1 MRDQN
6 RTIELLAPAGSYDAL
21 RAVIEAGCDAVYI
34 GGTRF
39 GARAYADN
47 PGEELLLQGIDYAHV
62 RGVKVYLTVNT
73 LLKQTETREL
83 LDYLLPYYEA
93 GLDAV
98 IVQDF
103 GVMRLIAEHF
113 PTLPIHVS
121 TQMSITD
128 ASAAQLLPKQVT
140 RIVPARELSL
150 EEIGTMSEG
159 TDRELEIFVHGA
171 LCYCYSGQCLFSSLV
186 GGRSGNRGRCAQPC
200 RKRYR
205 YREGAKRDD
214 TEEAYGFLLSPKD
227 QCLLPRVHELIRA
240 GADSLKIEGRM
251 KKPEY
256 AAGVTAIYRRWLDRL
271 AELGYEEYERYLAS
285 HAQEMA
291 DDVGTLAEIYNRGGF
306 CEGYAFGTKGSEMLC
321 ADRPNHTGVV
331 VGHGTVEGGAKPV
344 ALITYR
350 EEIGPEEVLELRS
363 PTGFVCGE
371 VTTPKDMSR
380 FDADKPVALHWNPA
394 FGKFPKAVEV
404 FRTKN
409 GTLLSEIRETF
420 LLTQKD
426 IPVCGVFRAAA
437 GEPIR
442 LTVTDE
448 QGRACVTVE
457 GDVPDNALQSAAD
470 AEQVL
475 AKLRRTGGSGYAWI
489 QLSADVGDGLFIP
502 VSKLNELR
510 REALAAYEEAV
521 VREWRRSVPQW
532 ARDSRDEPIYEKEYE
547 DPVTEDAED
556 DTDAEYFGPDGYNNG
571 MFGDVSDGEDLSDDV
586 FDGNAT
592 DGDASE
598 GDMFDADAYDP
609 FENGDVPDLRCAVSV
624 LTPEQTEAAVR
635 GRVVTDL
642 FVDMEGAYDACL
654 HIVRAEQGFG
664 AAKHLR
670 VSIVLPRVCKGKRRE
685 QMLAEAERLIV
696 DPLVEGVVIRT
707 PDQLAEVGRWK
718 MLCPGLTV
726 HSDSSMY
733 LMNEEA
739 GRWLREHEVEHATV
753 SAELR
758 RSEITQAMADGSWI
772 TVYERCPL
780 MVSEQCPHRTVHGSG
795 SCGKDIAGI
804 LTDMEGNMMPVQSV
818 CRYCHSILYNAH
830 VTSLLT
836 VTAEVLQKEPYGV
849 RVNCSTESRRETDLI
864 LRTLAKALAGATV
877 TEPLPGVRYTKGHWR
892 RGVE

>member
-21 RAVIEAGCDAVYI
+21 LAVIEAGCDAVYI

-47 PGEELLLQGIDYAHV
+47 PEEELLLKGIDHAHM
-62 RGVKVYLTVNT
+62 RGVKVYMTVNT
-73 LLKQTETREL
+73 LLKQTETKEL
-83 LDYLLPYYEA
+83 LQYLLPYYEA

-113 PTLPIHVS
+113 PSLPIHAS
-121 TQMSITD
+121 TQMTITD
-128 ASAAQLLPKQVT
+128 ADAVKLLPEQVN

-150 EEIGTMSEG
+150 SEIDELSKA

-171 LCYCYSGQCLFSSLV
+171 LCYCYSGQCLFSSMI

-205 YREGAKRDD
+205 YREGAAKHDEAD
-214 TEEAYGFLLSPKD
+214 AYGFLLSPKD
-227 QCLLPRVHELIRA
+227 QCLLPRLHELIAA

-271 AELGYEEYERYLAS
+271 AELGLDEYERYLAA

-291 DDVGTLAEIYNRGGF
+291 DDVAALAEIYNRGGF
-306 CEGYAFGTKGSEMLC
+306 CDGYVFGTKGKDMLC

-331 VGHGTVEGGAKPV
+331 VGHGTVEDGPKP
-344 ALITYR
+344 AAHITYR

-363 PTGFVCGE
+363 PTGFVCGD

-380 FDADKPVALHWNPA
+380 FDPAKPVAIHWNPA
-394 FGKFPKAVEV
+394 FGRMPKTVEV

-409 GTLLSEIRETF
+409 GTLLNEIRETF
-420 LLTQKD
+420 LLTRRD
-426 IPVCGVFRAAA
+426 IPVCGTFRAAA

-457 GDVPDNALQSAAD
+457 GDVPESAMQSATD

-475 AKLRRTGGSGYAWI
+475 AKLRRTGGSGYEWS
-489 QLSADVGDGLFIP
+489 QLSADVADGLFIP

-532 ARDSRDEPIYEKEYE
+532 ARDEEEELITKPVEPETETEEPETVSYEEEQISDIE
-547 DPVTEDAED
+547 DP
-556 DTDAEYFGPDGYNNG
+556 DTDNVVIDESSI
-571 MFGDVSDGEDLSDDV
+571 SDLH
-586 FDGNAT
+586 
-592 DGDASE
+592 
-598 GDMFDADAYDP
+598 
-609 FENGDVPDLRCAVSV
+609 CAVSV
-624 LTPEQTEAAVR
+624 MTPEQTEAAVR
-635 GRVVTDL
+635 GKVVTDL
-642 FVDMEGAYDACL
+642 FVDMEGAYEGCL
-654 HIVRAEQGFG
+654 HILRAERGFG
-664 AAKHLR
+664 DAKHLA
-670 VSIVLPRVCKGKRRE
+670 VSIVLPRVGKGERRK
-685 QMLAEAERLIV
+685 QMLAEVERLIG
-696 DPLVEGVVIRT
+696 DPLVGGIVVRT
-707 PDQLAEVGRWK
+707 PDQLAMAETWK
-718 MLCPGLTV
+718 QRRPELAV
-726 HSDSSMY
+726 HADSTLY

-739 GRWLREHEVEHATV
+739 AKWLREHGVEHGTV
-753 SAELR
+753 SVELR
-758 RSEITQAMADGSWI
+758 RSEITQEMASGSWI

-780 MVSEQCPHRTVHGSG
+780 MVSEQCVHRTVFGTG
-795 SCGKDIAGI
+795 SCGKNAAGI
-804 LTDMEGNMMPVQSV
+804 LTDMEGKEMPVQSV
-818 CRYCHSILYNAH
+818 CRYCHSVLYNAH

-836 VTAEVLQKEPYGV
+836 VAGEVLQKEPYGV
-849 RVNCSTESRRETDLI
+849 RVNCQAETRRELDLV
-864 LRTLAKALAGATV
+864 LRTLADALSGKVVSEPLAGV
-877 TEPLPGVRYTKGHWR
+877 QYTKGHWR

>member
-21 RAVIEAGCDAVYI
+21 LAVIEAGCDAVYI

-47 PGEELLLQGIDYAHV
+47 PEEELLLAGIDHAHM
-62 RGVKVYLTVNT
+62 RGVKVYMTVNT
-73 LLKQTETREL
+73 LLKQTETKEL

-113 PTLPIHVS
+113 PSLPIHAS
-121 TQMSITD
+121 TQMTIAD
-128 ASAAQLLPKQVT
+128 ADAVRLLPEQVT

-150 EEIGTMSEG
+150 AEIDAMSRA

-171 LCYCYSGQCLFSSLV
+171 LCYCYSGQCLFSSMI

-200 RKRYR
+200 RKRYY
-205 YREGAKRDD
+205 YRENAERRDGSD
-214 TEEAYGFLLSPKD
+214 AYGFLLSPKD
-227 QCLLPRVHELIRA
+227 QCLLPRLHELIAA

-271 AELGYEEYERYLAS
+271 AELGFDEYDKYLGK
-285 HAQEMA
+285 HPQEMA
-291 DDVGTLAEIYNRGGF
+291 DDVSALAEIYNRGGF
-306 CEGYAFGTKGSEMLC
+306 CDGYVFGTKGKDMLC

-331 VGHGTVEGGAKPV
+331 VGHGTVEGGPKPAAV
-344 ALITYR
+344 ITYR

-380 FDADKPVALHWNPA
+380 FDPAKPVAIHWNPA
-394 FGKFPKAVEV
+394 FGRMPKSVEV

-409 GTLLSEIRETF
+409 GTLLNEIRETF
-420 LLTQKD
+420 LLSRRD
-426 IPVCGVFRAAA
+426 IPVCGTFRAAA

-457 GDVPDNALQSAAD
+457 GDVPENAVQSAAD

-475 AKLRRTGGSGYAWI
+475 AKLRRTGGSGYEWS
-489 QLSADVGDGLFIP
+489 QLSADVADGLFIP

-521 VREWRRSVPQW
+521 VREWRRSIPQW
-532 ARDSRDEPIYEKEYE
+532 ARDEEDIIAEPVKAELTENDPAEAEVIETDPAESETADPDQPELEENDTEPI
-547 DPVTEDAED
+547 TIDAKSL
-556 DTDAEYFGPDGYNNG
+556 T
-571 MFGDVSDGEDLSDDV
+571 
-586 FDGNAT
+586 
-592 DGDASE
+592 
-598 GDMFDADAYDP
+598 
-609 FENGDVPDLRCAVSV
+609 DLRCAVCV
-624 LTPEQTEAAVR
+624 MTPEQTEAAVR
-635 GRVVTDL
+635 GKVVTDL
-642 FVDMEGAYDACL
+642 FVDMEGAYEACL
-654 HIVRAEQGFG
+654 HILRAERGFG
-664 AAKHLR
+664 AAKHLS
-670 VSIVLPRVCKGKRRE
+670 VSIVLPRVCKGE
-685 QMLAEAERLIV
+685 QRARMLAEVERLLE
-696 DPLVEGVVIRT
+696 DPLMDGVMVRT
-707 PDQLAEVGRWK
+707 PDQLAMAETWK
-718 MLCPGLTV
+718 ERRPELV
-726 HSDSSMY
+726 IHADSTLY

-739 GRWLREHEVEHATV
+739 VEWLREHGVEHGTV
-753 SAELR
+753 SVELR
-758 RSEITQAMADGSWI
+758 RSEITTEMAAGSWI
-772 TVYERCPL
+772 TVYERYPL
-780 MVSEQCPHRTVHGSG
+780 MVSEQCVHRTVFGSG
-795 SCGKDIAGI
+795 SCGKNATGI
-804 LTDMEGNMMPVQSV
+804 LTDMEGKEMPVQSV
-818 CRYCHSILYNAH
+818 CRYCHSVLYNAH

-836 VTAEVLQKEPYGV
+836 VAAEVLQKEPYGV
-849 RVNCSTESRRETDLI
+849 RVNCQAETRRELDTV
-864 LRTLAKALAGATV
+864 LRTLADALSGAAV
-877 TEPLPGVRYTKGHWR
+877 SEPLTGVQYTKGHWR